1 MKKLKTFLSLA
12 ILGCCLFAFST
23 VSAQQPTGKQG
34 PAQRMTDTAKQEMVK
49 KNSPDTKK
57 KEHIAQKA
65 GFLMLPGFEPTG
77 NKAVDEQNYQ
87 TAKAA
92 WIQAN
97 PAEYRA
103 ALKKDPSKR
112 SGAQTVTATP
122 VNGLN

>member
-1 MKKLKTFLSLA
+1 M
-12 ILGCCLFAFST
+12 FAFSF
-23 VSAQQPTGKQG
+23 VSAQQPTGNKG
-34 PAQRMTDTAKQEMVK
+34 PAQRMSDSAKQEMVK

-57 KEHIAQKA
+57 KEHVAQKE
-65 GFLMLPGFEPTG
+65 GFLLLPGFEPTG
-77 NKAVDEQNYQ
+77 NKAADKQNYQ

-112 SGAQTVTATP
+112 SGAQTVTGTP
-122 VNGLN
+122 VSTNGLF